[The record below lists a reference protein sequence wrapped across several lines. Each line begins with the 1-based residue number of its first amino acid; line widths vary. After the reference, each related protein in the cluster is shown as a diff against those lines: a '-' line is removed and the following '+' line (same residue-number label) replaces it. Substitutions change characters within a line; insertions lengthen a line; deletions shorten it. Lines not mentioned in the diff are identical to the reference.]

1 MPPVRRGAAVVG
13 GHRVKVKVTGTRD
26 HLARMA
32 AKGLAKALRKD

>member
-13 GHRVKVKVTGTRD
+13 GHRVKVTGTRD